1 MTTEVLK
8 EKTGRYLRGESV
20 PSETRQIQTWLSC
33 TMDNK
38 NSLPAKEKAAVEN
51 DIMAEVLAYVAYS
64 KFDPKPEPWWKKITT
79 FF

>member
-33 TMDNK
+33 IMDK
-38 NSLPAKEKAAVEN
+38 K
-51 DIMAEVLAYVAYS
+51 DIV
-64 KFDPKPEPWWKKITT
+64 DPKEQVKIESEIVAEIHAYIA
-79 FF
+79 

>member
-20 PSETRQIQTWLSC
+20 PAETRQIQTWLSC
-33 TMDNK
+33 MNK
-38 NSLPAKEKAAVEN
+38 KEDITAKEKEQIEN
-51 DIMAEVLAYVAYS
+51 EIVAEIHAYIAYTS
-64 KFDPKPEPWWKKITT
+64 FVPKQKHWWNKITA